1 VTKSRERKKIPAFGI
16 FVIVSLILLILIGL
30 AGFIGAFLRPPLIY
44 VILGLPTLLLLAF
57 FILRLA
63 RGPHRDQ
70 GWGAVCEESKK
81 KRPLKWHGIL
91 GYIGGSLALLG
102 LLGILGGAGW
112 GHIFGAKQTLTL
124 TEGETQQLLSNPKDS
139 LYLYKFRPTF
149 YPQSQSVNDYK
160 ALVITLVDSVF
171 TWDTVSLNSP
181 IKIGNRRIYL
191 ADYGMSADSLYLLF
205 RLVLPWGDTIPYEF
219 PPEGVID
226 DPRFPLIV
234 SFEKFHIDRTQLWPE
249 PEVPEVSIKLMLPGE
264 LLLSERLRAPDS
276 VSLEDY
282 TMFFDGIRM
291 RPTVTFICLKDD
303 SWMIAAA
310 GGALLIIGLIL
321 GFISQAVLRFGRQD
335 V

>member
-1 VTKSRERKKIPAFGI
+1 M
-16 FVIVSLILLILIGL
+16 
-30 AGFIGAFLRPPLIY
+30 RPPLIY

-70 GWGAVCEESKK
+70 GWGAVGEESKK
-81 KRPLKWHGIL
+81 KPPLRWHGLL
-91 GYIGGSLALLG
+91 GYVGGSLALLG

-112 GHIFGAKQTLTL
+112 GLSFGEKQTLTL
-124 TEGETQQLLSNPKDS
+124 AEGETRQILSNPKDS
-139 LYLYKFRPTF
+139 LHLYKFRPTF
-149 YPQSQSVNDYK
+149 YHESESIEDYK

-171 TWDTVSLNSP
+171 AWDTISLNSP
-181 IKIGNRRIYL
+181 VRIGNRRIYL
-191 ADYGMSADSLYLLF
+191 TDYGMSKDSVYLLF
-205 RLVLPWGDTIPYEF
+205 RLVLPWGDTIAYEF

-234 SFEKFHIDRTQLWPE
+234 AFEKFHIDRTQLWPE

-264 LLLSERLRAPDS
+264 LILSKRLRAPDS
-276 VSLEDY
+276 VEFEDY
-282 TMFFDGIRM
+282 TLFFDGIRM
-291 RPTVTFICLKDD
+291 RPTVTFTCLKDD

-310 GGALLIIGLIL
+310 GAGLLIIGLIL
-321 GFISQAVLRFGRQD
+321 GLIWRAGLGFRNED